1 MLVTCPHF
9 DLYTQLSKDYNATL
23 YWEEQSSSTH
33 LSTEKKHCNLSPTG
47 CMFYALFWTLFDHNT
62 LYPRIE
68 AESLLKLAKQ
78 HREAERAA
86 EKERNEE
93 SMVLERLQQRMRE
106 LKINLGG
113 KIRQLEVELK
123 KSEAGK
129 VLLREKLELEIKT
142 TRREL
147 ELQRKLSKKYRE
159 IH

>member
-1 MLVTCPHF
+1 M
-9 DLYTQLSKDYNATL
+9 
-23 YWEEQSSSTH
+23 
-33 LSTEKKHCNLSPTG
+33 
-47 CMFYALFWTLFDHNT
+47 
-62 LYPRIE
+62 
-68 AESLLKLAKQ
+68 AKQ

-106 LKINLGG
+106 LKIKLGG

-142 TRREL
+142 TRL
-147 ELQRKLSKKYRE
+147 ELGKGSKKKKNNYGKFH
-159 IH
+159 IGS